1 MIIILFN
8 LDILSVYFL
17 VFFIMKREVKQ
28 KDLLLWIGIALSL
41 LLFLFSFYASVT
53 SSIAFGQN
61 LSNHFLLLRIVLFS
75 FVGVFFALLLSVLA
89 GVLFSSHLHLYRQIF
104 EHSNEAIAVLSVK
117 GKYLLQNL
125 AHKQLLQFDNDTL
138 FRQESK
144 YLVGDNIFKTI
155 ETLENLKDFSGE
167 FKVKKADGSLVDV
180 GLSCFTVKSELKEAL
195 FFVEFKRDIT
205 AIKKMEAQIKKDKEE
220 LARLSNIDSLTGL
233 LNRNKFTRLVQYE
246 IDQNERYNRDV
257 SVVIFDI
264 DFFKKVNDTFG
275 HNAGDE
281 VLKQVAMVAKQSL
294 RTTDIIARWGG
305 EEFLVFLPY
314 ANKQQAFDVGEKMR
328 QNIAQ
333 KIISPT
339 SVTCSFGVCQFQKGM
354 DLTRLVGLAD
364 KALYFAK
371 ENGRNQ
377 VMMYEKIKEKMED

>member
-1 MIIILFN
+1 
-8 LDILSVYFL
+8 
-17 VFFIMKREVKQ
+17 MKR
-28 KDLLLWIGIALSL
+28 KDLLLWIGIILSL
-41 LLFLFSFYASVT
+41 LLFLILFYASVT
-53 SSIAFGQN
+53 SSIAFGQD
-61 LSNHFLLLRIVLFS
+61 LSNRFLLLRIVLFS
-75 FVGVFFALLLSVLA
+75 IIGIFFALLLSVLA

-104 EHSNEAIAVLSVK
+104 EHSNDAIAVLSVK

-138 FRQESK
+138 LRQESE
-144 YLVGDNIFKTI
+144 YLVGDNILKTI

-167 FKVKKADGSLVDV
+167 FKVKKADGTLVDV
-180 GLSCFTVKSELKEAL
+180 GLSCFTVESELNEAL

-205 AIKKMEAQIKKDKEE
+205 AIKKMEEQIKKDKEE
-220 LARLSNIDSLTGL
+220 LARLSSIDSLTGL
-233 LNRNKFTRLVQYE
+233 FNRNKFTRLVQYE
-246 IDQNERYNRDV
+246 LDQNERYHRDV

-281 VLKQVAMVAKQSL
+281 ILQQVAKVAEESL

-305 EEFLVFLPY
+305 EEFLIFLPDT
-314 ANKQQAFDVGEKMR
+314 NEQQAFEVGESVR

-333 KIISPT
+333 KITSPT
-339 SVTCSFGVCQFQKGM
+339 SITCSFGVCQFQREM

-377 VMMYEKIKEKMED
+377 VIAYNNIKGKVGD